1 MSFYVERWLLFIAFA
16 HVDISGGGELVTILD
31 NIIFLIYKFYA
42 GNRMD

>member
-1 MSFYVERWLLFIAFA
+1 MSFYVKRWLLFIAFA
-16 HVDISGGGELVTILD
+16 HVDISGGELVTILD